1 MNTIDLKSRR
11 SAAALCEQ
19 AAYAAWYRG
28 HYSVALQYGL
38 RAVRHT
44 ITAMALARKERTR

>member
-1 MNTIDLKSRR
+1 MTAIDLKSRR

-19 AAYAAWYRG
+19 AAYAAWRLG

-44 ITAMALARKERTR
+44 TAAMVLAWKERTR